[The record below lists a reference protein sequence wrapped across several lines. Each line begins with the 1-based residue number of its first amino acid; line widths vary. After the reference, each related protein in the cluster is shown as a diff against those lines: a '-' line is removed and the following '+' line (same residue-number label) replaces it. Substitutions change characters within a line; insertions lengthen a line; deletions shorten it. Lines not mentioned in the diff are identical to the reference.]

1 MHPAPAVLALAS
13 IFCSVACAEIP
24 VKPLALFNGQD
35 LTGWEYVTPNQ
46 EAIASICHVK
56 PDGVIAVDGKPVG
69 YIATTAPYENYRLQ
83 AEWRWTDKP
92 GNSGVLVHISDGPM
106 DRTWPISFQIQTKN
120 TRVGDLLP
128 MSAAKFAEPLTPDL
142 KTPALNRLSPDSEKP
157 VGEWNTCLID
167 CRGGTIE
174 VTINGVAQNR
184 VTKCVPASGKIG
196 FQLEGVPF
204 EIRHVRL
211 EPLKPAID
219 GTPQGFPGR

>member
-1 MHPAPAVLALAS
+1 MRSIFVSIILAS
-13 IFCSVACAEIP
+13 ASCSAVGGETPAKP
-24 VKPLALFNGQD
+24 VALFNGQD
-35 LTGWEYVTPNQ
+35 FAGWESVTPDK
-46 EAIASICHVK
+46 EPIASICHVK
-56 PDGVIAVDGKPVG
+56 PDGVIAVDGKPIG
-69 YIATTAPYENYRLQ
+69 FISTTVAYENYRLQ

-92 GNSGVLVHISDGPM
+92 GNGGVLVHISDGPM
-106 DRTWPISFQIQTKN
+106 DRTWPVSFQIQTKN

-142 KTPALNRLSPDSEKP
+142 KTPTLNRLSPDSEKP

-184 VTKCVPASGKIG
+184 VTKCAPSSGKIG

-204 EIRHVRL
+204 EIRRVRL

-219 GTPQGFPGR
+219 SALQGFPGR